1 MRRMFSWLVTVL
13 VLIVM
18 ASYGQTHW
26 RQMANA
32 VAVPAGPEGETE
44 KTYAE
49 VREAQR
55 MIGVAGPLAGYT
67 ARQEQ
72 SKEQAQ
78 EQPKEQAKEQAK
90 VETVRGATRQATAL
104 DDGEG
109 SVVGTSSAVLHST
122 FAVKS
127 IVHLPFEVPAHAAN
141 PQLRGTY
148 RSFAKRA
155 GSTEPSEAANVEFL
169 VLNEEQYAG
178 FLQGRDSEVIFS
190 AEAAHDQEVTTNL
203 PPTITRPAKYYLV
216 FRNSAHET
224 GEKLVQA
231 DFHLEF

>member
-26 RQMANA
+26 RQIANA
-32 VAVPAGPEGETE
+32 VAAPAGPEGETE

-55 MIGVAGPLAGYT
+55 MIGVAGPLAGYM
-67 ARQEQ
+67 AR
-72 SKEQAQ
+72 Q

-90 VETVRGATRQATAL
+90 VETVRGTTRQATAL

-224 GEKLVQA
+224 GEKFVQA

>member
-1 MRRMFSWLVTVL
+1 MRRMFSWLVTVF

-26 RQMANA
+26 RQIANA
-32 VAVPAGPEGETE
+32 VAAPAGPEGETE

-55 MIGVAGPLAGYT
+55 MIGVAGPLAGYM
-67 ARQEQ
+67 AR
-72 SKEQAQ
+72 Q
-78 EQPKEQAKEQAK
+78 EQPKEQPREQAK
-90 VETVRGATRQATAL
+90 VETVRGTTRQATAL

-141 PQLRGTY
+141 PQLKGTY

-155 GSTEPSEAANVEFL
+155 GSKGETEPSEAANVEFL
-169 VLNEEQYAG
+169 VLNEEQYAD

-203 PPTITRPAKYYLV
+203 PPTITKPAKYYLV

-231 DFHLEF
+231 DFHLDF